1 MEQRK
6 KILYLMHIP
15 WGWIKQRPHFFAEL
29 LSIDFDVDVFYKKP
43 TIVSKK
49 DLLTLVDNKYHNLSV
64 RGFRYLPFEQIPVL
78 RHLHCEWINTFLLI
92 FQLPSFK
99 KYDFIWVTSPLLYS
113 VIRFFC
119 KKDLKIIYDCMDDVL
134 EFPAPKTNRVLYNKL
149 LKNEI
154 KLLEISQFVISS
166 AEYLKHKILKRATV
180 DREIV
185 VVNNA
190 IALPDEHLIDD
201 SKMVLIKK
209 ELEKFSFVLMYIGAI
224 SEWFDFET
232 VLYSLENNSKAHVVL
247 FGPADVAIPT
257 HERVHYMGTIER
269 KYIFTIM
276 SFANVLIMP
285 FKVNELI
292 RSVNPVKIYEYI
304 YAAKF
309 IIVSKYEET
318 EKFSKFVSF
327 YTTKEDFST
336 LISGLAVGEKECLID
351 KDEMKA
357 FALANTWN
365 FRYKLLRTLLQ

>member
-1 MEQRK
+1 MKRK
-6 KILYLMHIP
+6 KILYLMHVP

-29 LSIDFDVDVFYKKP
+29 LSTDFDVDVFYKKS

-49 DLLTLVDNKYHNLSV
+49 DLLTLVDNKYRNLSV
-64 RGFRYLPFEQIPVL
+64 KGFRYLPFEKIPVIKY
-78 RHLHCEWINTFLLI
+78 LHSEWINTFLLI
-92 FQLPSFK
+92 CQLPSFK

-113 VIRFFC
+113 AIRFFC
-119 KKDLKIIYDCMDDVL
+119 KKDSQIIYDCMDDVL
-134 EFPAPKTNRVLYNKL
+134 EFPAPKRNKVLYNKL

-154 KLLEISQFVISS
+154 RLLEMSKYVISS
-166 AEYLKHKILKRATV
+166 AEYLKHRILKRATV
-180 DREIV
+180 DREVV

-201 SKMVLIKK
+201 SKMVQIKR
-209 ELEKFSFVLMYIGAI
+209 ELEKFSFVLMYIGTI

-232 VLYSLENNSKAHVVL
+232 ILYSLENNPKAHVVL
-247 FGPADVAIPT
+247 FGPADVVIPT

-304 YAAKF
+304 YAAKS

-336 LISGLAVGEKECLID
+336 LISKLAIGHKEDLID
-351 KDEMKA
+351 KDEMEA
-357 FALANTWN
+357 FVLANTWN
-365 FRYKLLRTLLQ
+365 SRYKLLRTLLQ